1 MNAKQWTWIYKKV
14 RGYFE
19 KYSGKPPDDQA
30 VTELMDTYFDIMD
43 VTEKSREASPDLDKQ
58 ITAVFKL
65 LFDIMQALEM
75 EKKPI

>member
-1 MNAKQWTWIYKKV
+1 MNSKQWIWIYKKV

-19 KYSGKPPDDQA
+19 KYSGKPPDDEA
-30 VTELMDTYFDIMD
+30 VTDLLDTYTAIMD
-43 VTEKSREASPDLDKQ
+43 VTEKSREEAPELDKQ

-75 EKKPI
+75 ENKPI

>member
-1 MNAKQWTWIYKKV
+1 MNSKQWTWIYKKV

-19 KYSGKPPDDQA
+19 KYSGKPPDDEA
-30 VTELMDTYFDIMD
+30 VTELMDTYVFIMD
-43 VTEKSREASPDLDKQ
+43 VTEKSRGESPELDNQ
-58 ITAVFKL
+58 ITTFFKF